1 MKLLPMLSRNERP
14 RFRSM
19 LDSATVSLSRNCHL
33 GNLGPDIDE
42 DNVVEIFKTLFRTPN
57 RPQHFEGCGEAGW
70 QRVPVSTK
78 ALILVSAL
86 ALASCTGAQPSKFIG
101 PDGRDAYSTSCFR
114 TLISCYKAA
123 AKKCH
128 GKYEIIDPG
137 TTAVSPGGV
146 QRNNIIFSCK

>member
-1 MKLLPMLSRNERP
+1 MSGKR
-14 RFRSM
+14 
-19 LDSATVSLSRNCHL
+19 HL
-33 GNLGPDIDE
+33 GNLGPDSDGGS
-42 DNVVEIFKTLFRTPN
+42 VMEIFKTLFRTPN
-57 RPQHFEGCGEAGW
+57 RPQHIEGCGKAGW
-70 QRVPVSTK
+70 ELVTVSTK
-78 ALILVSAL
+78 ALILVSVL
-86 ALASCTGAQPSKFIG
+86 ALASCTKAQPSKFIG

-123 AKKCH
+123 AKKCQ